1 MGHSSAAGDMIAG
14 KSEPGTLASPQVVN
28 AVPRPTVHDDGV
40 IQHRGSIIL
49 VISSGAAKI
58 TATRSPSLPAGMM
71 AGAPFAGPSWLE
83 SVMKRRLQHRR
94 KGRPRVDRLLF
105 KECLARC
112 DYLSIE

>member
-1 MGHSSAAGDMIAG
+1 MSTPVLTGDMIAG

-58 TATRSPSLPAGMM
+58 TVCWCTSLPLDI
-71 AGAPFAGPSWLE
+71 P
-83 SVMKRRLQHRR
+83 
-94 KGRPRVDRLLF
+94 
-105 KECLARC
+105 LARLVTAHPGTEMIKH
-112 DYLSIE
+112 DLVGRFNQFERNQ